1 MFIALLYKS
10 SVIRKYIKLT
20 LPDALVG
27 PLISLIGL
35 DLLDTAIKDS
45 GFNSNDKQS
54 IFIAIST
61 LCIIILVTIIKRK
74 HLKNASILIGIMF
87 GVAISCVFV
96 QFEIISTVFFTT
108 F

>member
-61 LCIIILVTIIKRK
+61 LCIIILV
-74 HLKNASILIGIMF
+74 
-87 GVAISCVFV
+87 
-96 QFEIISTVFFTT
+96 
-108 F
+108 